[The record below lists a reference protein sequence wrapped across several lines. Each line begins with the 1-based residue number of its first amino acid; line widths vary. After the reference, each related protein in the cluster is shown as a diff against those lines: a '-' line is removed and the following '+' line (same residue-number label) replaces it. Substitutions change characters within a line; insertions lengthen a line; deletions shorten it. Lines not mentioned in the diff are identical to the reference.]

1 MAEHVVVR
9 CEAEMVG
16 EVLTPFEQAGL
27 SIVGLKTTNDGRAV
41 IAMRVEGDAHAVA
54 APLLASVRTRCAVW
68 ASASNEEAL
77 THMSNAFAPNEIVQ
91 QPRTRAR
98 RDATGHEQVGG
109 EDSDKVPGGDEQE
122 QVGGEDGGQDGGD
135 DGGED
140 SENVPGADA
149 AELPYGAH
157 GDLTNAFSL
166 DALVGVAP
174 GSALSLAFTARLRRD
189 GYVPLR
195 IRAERAALI
204 RRVES
209 DATAWFQKDE
219 VKAFSPSLPKCRTP
233 TFARWRRLNSKKG
246 SKRMR

>member
-1 MAEHVVVR
+1 MSHPVSPICQR
-9 CEAEMVG
+9 
-16 EVLTPFEQAGL
+16 LIL
-27 SIVGLKTTNDGRAV
+27 SFRFLWRRPLPS
-41 IAMRVEGDAHAVA
+41 MR
-54 APLLASVRTRCAVW
+54 R
-68 ASASNEEAL
+68 
-77 THMSNAFAPNEIVQ
+77 
-91 QPRTRAR
+91 PRTRAK
-98 RDATGHEQVGG
+98 RDATGHEQLGG

-122 QVGGEDGGQDGGD
+122 QVGGEDGGQDGGE

-140 SENVPGADA
+140 SEHVPGADA

-219 VKAFSPSLPKCRTP
+219 VKAFSLSLPKCRTP
-233 TFARWRRLNSKKG
+233 TFAICRRLVPKG
-246 SKRMR
+246 